1 MACSRFEYV
10 KYFESQTK
18 LLPGCWG
25 VIRLDGRRFTRF
37 CKQHCLQKPNDI
49 RALNLANRAALN
61 VLESFDGEIIL
72 AYGQSDE
79 YSFVLRRESVVF
91 SRRHEKILS
100 TVVSIF
106 TANYVRYWDEYM
118 KDIKMIDTPSF
129 DARIVL
135 YPTTKHLRD
144 YLAWRQADVH
154 VNNLFNTAF
163 WALVQKGGMDY
174 EQANKR
180 LKDTTSSQKNEI
192 LFSQFGINYN
202 DELQIFRKGT
212 VIIKN
217 PKFFQHDIKSTSQ
230 HKRKRQQQEQQ
241 LNQSDE
247 EEKLPYPTLEKTD
260 QFLTQHIDIIGDKF
274 WAENGHLL
282 DPPDHMPPR
291 IKKS

>member
-10 KYFESQTK
+10 KHFESHTK

-37 CKQHCLQKPNDI
+37 CKQHSLQKPNDI
-49 RALNLANRAALN
+49 RALRLANRAALS
-61 VLESFDGEIIL
+61 VLESFDGELIL

-118 KDIKMIDTPSF
+118 NGIKMMDTPSF
-129 DARIVL
+129 DGRIVL

-154 VNNLFNTAF
+154 VNNLFNTTF
-163 WALVQKGGMDY
+163 WALVQNGGMNY
-174 EQANKR
+174 EQANMR
-180 LKDTTSSQKNEI
+180 LKDTTSAQKNEI

-217 PKFFQHDIKSTSQ
+217 PECLQNDRKAASQ
-230 HKRKRQQQEQQ
+230 GKRKRKQDDTQTDQTNGEDKQKQ
-241 LNQSDE
+241 L
-247 EEKLPYPTLEKTD
+247 TFEKTD
-260 QFLTQHIDIIGDKF
+260 QFLTQHIDIIGDTF

-291 IKKS
+291 IKKC